1 MTFHCFVFSH
11 SILNSQQ
18 LQIFVAS
25 PNKHKDQ
32 CVCVCA
38 LISCV
43 GFVYVTRL
51 FASRSAQGLA
61 AVSLVLSHQRCNGA
75 ILCHKDGPFFFFS
88 LVYIT
93 LITQVDRVFAEKSRD
108 VVFNGSRWSE

>member
-1 MTFHCFVFSH
+1 MTYMTYIKFSAAADLCCE
-11 SILNSQQ
+11 SKQTQRS
-18 LQIFVAS
+18 V
-25 PNKHKDQ
+25 

-61 AVSLVLSHQRCNGA
+61 AVSLVLSHHRCNGA

-108 VVFNGSRWSE
+108 VVFNESRWSE